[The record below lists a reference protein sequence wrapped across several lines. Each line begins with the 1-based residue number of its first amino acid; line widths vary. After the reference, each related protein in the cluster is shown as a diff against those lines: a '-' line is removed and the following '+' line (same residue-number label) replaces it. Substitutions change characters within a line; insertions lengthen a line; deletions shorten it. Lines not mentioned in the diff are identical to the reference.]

1 MMKAM
6 AMGAI
11 PITSR
16 YADSVV
22 PELTDVYDLGPASPR
37 VAATQVPVT
46 LLNWRPPD
54 PVDDAWR
61 DAYASSIVDAALKA
75 RDGALDGHRR
85 DMKAYA
91 RERFLWKH
99 VAKRWEDHFL
109 GKVV

>member
-1 MMKAM
+1 M
-6 AMGAI
+6 
-11 PITSR
+11 
-16 YADSVV
+16 
-22 PELTDVYDLGPASPR
+22 
-37 VAATQVPVT
+37 PVT

-75 RDGALDGHRR
+75 RDGALDGHRH